1 MAIEFP
7 ELPFAKDAL
16 EPHMSQKTIEF
27 HYGKHHKGYV
37 DKLNNLIE
45 DTPLDR
51 RSLEE
56 IILATHL
63 KKPKIFNNAAQA
75 WNHSFFWNCLTPKA
89 HAPSDNVEEKL
100 EQFFGSFDGF
110 KEEFATAS
118 KDLFG
123 SGWTWLVKTSTGQL
137 KIRPLSNAETPLV
150 MGEIPLLV
158 CDVWEHAYYLDYQ
171 NERPKY
177 LEHFWNLVNWQ
188 FVEMNLELEKEQ
200 LSQGAFSTQTKY
212 NHFR

>member
-7 ELPFAKDAL
+7 ELPFANDAL
-16 EPHMSQKTIEF
+16 EPHMSQKTLEF

-37 DKLNNLIE
+37 NKLNEVIK

-56 IILATHL
+56 IVRSTQL
-63 KKPKIFNNAAQA
+63 KKPKVFNNAAQA
-75 WNHSFFWNCLTPKA
+75 WNHAFFWNCLTPSVR
-89 HAPSDNVEEKL
+89 APSDSVEIKL
-100 EQFFGSFDGF
+100 EQNFGSFDRF
-110 KEEFATAS
+110 KDEFNAVS

-123 SGWTWLVKTSTGQL
+123 SGWTWLVKTSTGEL
-137 KIRPLSNAETPLV
+137 KVRPLSNAETPLV
-150 MGEIPLLV
+150 LGEIPVLV

-177 LEHFWNLVNWQ
+177 LEHFWSLVNWE
-188 FVEMNLELEKEQ
+188 FVEMNMELEKEQ
-200 LSQGAFSTQTKY
+200 LMKGNYSTQAPTIAP
-212 NHFR
+212 